1 MTRGRNEPAG
11 ATVRGV
17 DDTTPAADD
26 QALARDA
33 AGGDGRAFH
42 ALVDRHGPRLLRLA
56 RALCGNSADAEDVLQ
71 ETFLG
76 AFRNLPRFEGRSSVR
91 TWLSRILMTQVALQ
105 RRRGGRHRHLS
116 LDAGD
121 TDAGPSRDAVGGPV
135 PAGGTSPAGAV
146 DWRVDLDAA
155 LRELSAEHREV
166 VVLRELE
173 GLSYEEIA
181 RVLGVPRGTV
191 ESRLHRARA
200 ELRQRL
206 AAYRR

>member
-1 MTRGRNEPAG
+1 VE
-11 ATVRGV
+11 
-17 DDTTPAADD
+17 DTPPAADD
-26 QALARDA
+26 LSLTREAAR
-33 AGGDGRAFH
+33 GDGRAFH

-56 RALCGNSADAEDVLQ
+56 RALCGNAADAEDALQ

-76 AFRNLPRFEGRSSVR
+76 AFRNLPKFEGRSSVR
-91 TWLSRILMTQVALQ
+91 TWLSRILVTQVALL

-121 TDAGPSRDAVGGPV
+121 PNDAGDWRPRDAVAGPV
-135 PAGGTSPAGAV
+135 PSGGPSPTGDV
-146 DWRVDLDAA
+146 DWRVDLDGA
-155 LRELSAEHREV
+155 LSELSAEHREV

-206 AAYRR
+206 GAYRR

>member
-1 MTRGRNEPAG
+1 M
-11 ATVRGV
+11 RGV

-26 QALARDA
+26 VALARDA

-56 RALCGNSADAEDVLQ
+56 RALCGNAADAEDALQ

-76 AFRNLPRFEGRSSVR
+76 AFKNLPRFEGRSSVR
-91 TWLSRILMTQVALQ
+91 TWLSRILVTQVALL
-105 RRRGGRHRHLS
+105 RRRGGRHKHLS
-116 LDAGD
+116 LEADDAQ
-121 TDAGPSRDAVGGPV
+121 AGPSRDAAGAPA
-135 PAGGTSPAGAV
+135 AGGGSPAGEV

-166 VVLRELE
+166 VVLRELD
-173 GLSYEEIA
+173 GMSYEEIA
-181 RVLGVPRGTV
+181 GVLGVPRGTV

-206 AAYRR
+206 GAYRR